1 MSQFELENA
10 LREATRMDSSLNTSK
25 AGGHKPRKAL
35 DNSTLNIS
43 AAGALTKLLL
53 PMNLLC
59 TYLNCSNTLYLTLS
73 FPLMLKSHFLPKI
86 RVKINYFLFS

>member
-35 DNSTLNIS
+35 DNSTLNVS
-43 AAGALTKLLL
+43 TAGALIKLLF
-53 PMNLLC
+53 PITYYIFKLLRYAQFD
-59 TYLNCSNTLYLTLS
+59 T
-73 FPLMLKSHFLPKI
+73 FPSM
-86 RVKINYFLFS
+86 